1 MVFLKRND
9 NKKKKRIIKET
20 SLSFSFGD
28 FMTEKSLKK
37 NEFY

>member
-1 MVFLKRND
+1 MVILKRFD

-28 FMTEKSLKK
+28 YKTEKSLKE